1 MSAGIDIKKSRVT
14 IHCKEDGIM
23 TSSPC
28 YRQERASVFVER
40 RREIALVSCC
50 VVLLVTGLAGAARE
64 IRIIVDNEVMAVAA
78 APALRVGDVLK
89 QAGVEL
95 RDGDKVTPQIS
106 ERVRGRGVI
115 TVTRAVPIELTVDG
129 SEVRLRSTG
138 PMVKHVLA
146 ESGILLRPEDK
157 VSPGMEAGL
166 TPGMNIKVTRVTSE
180 VVVRQVRIPY
190 RTEERPDSGMDRG
203 ESEVIKQGIEG
214 LREEEVRVTYEDGK
228 VVNEAVLSSRVL
240 REAVSRVVKVG
251 TRNPIR
257 TLLTSRGAFRYREVK
272 TMTATAYEPG
282 PTSCGKWA
290 DGYTAIGLKAVPGIA
305 AVDPKVIP
313 LRTRLYVE
321 GYGPAIA
328 GDVGGAIKGNRI
340 DLLFETVEE
349 ALRYGRRKVK
359 VYILEP

>member
-1 MSAGIDIKKSRVT
+1 
-14 IHCKEDGIM
+14 M
-23 TSSPC
+23 TSGPC

-64 IRIIVDNEVMAVAA
+64 IRIIVDNEVVVVK
-78 APALRVGDVLK
+78 APALRVEDILK

-95 RDGDKVTPQIS
+95 QDGDKVTPSLS
-106 ERVRGRGVI
+106 ERMRGKGTI
-115 TVTRAVPIELTVDG
+115 TVTRAVPISLSVDG
-129 SEVRLRSTG
+129 SSVEFRSTG

-146 ESGILLRPEDK
+146 ESEILLRPEDK
-157 VSPGMEAGL
+157 VNPGMESGL
-166 TPGMNIKVTRVTSE
+166 TPGMSIKVTRVTSE
-180 VVVRQVRIPY
+180 VIVRQVRIPY
-190 RTEERPDSGMDRG
+190 RTEERPDLGMDRG
-203 ESEVIKQGIEG
+203 EIRVLRSGVEG
-214 LREEEVRVTYEDGK
+214 LREQEVRITYEDGK
-228 VVNEAVLSSRVL
+228 VVNETVISGKVL
-240 REAVSRVVKVG
+240 REPVSKVMRVG
-251 TRNPIR
+251 TRNPVR
-257 TLLTSRGAFRYREVK
+257 TLLTSRGSFRYREVK
-272 TMTATAYEPG
+272 TMVATAYEPG

-290 DGYTAIGLKAVPGIA
+290 DGYTAIGLKAVPGIV

-313 LRTRLYVE
+313 LRTKLYVE

-349 ALRYGRRKVK
+349 ALRYGKRTVK

>member
-1 MSAGIDIKKSRVT
+1 
-14 IHCKEDGIM
+14 M

-64 IRIIVDNEVMAVAA
+64 IRIIVDDEVMVVT
-78 APALRVGDVLK
+78 APALRVGDILK

-95 RDGDKVTPQIS
+95 QEGDKVTPGIS
-106 ERVRGRGVI
+106 ERARGRSTI
-115 TVTRAVPIELTVDG
+115 TVTRAVPVELEVDG
-129 SEVRLRSTG
+129 SKVALRSTG
-138 PMVKHVLA
+138 PMVKHTLA

-157 VSPGMEAGL
+157 VSPGMEVGL
-166 TPGMNIKVTRVTSE
+166 SPGMNIKVTRVTSE
-180 VVVRQVRIPY
+180 VIVRQVRIPY
-190 RTEERPDSGMDRG
+190 RTEERPDSSMDRG
-203 ESEVIKQGIEG
+203 KTQVIRPGVEG
-214 LREEEVRVTYEDGK
+214 LREQKVRVIYEDGK
-228 VVNEAVLSSRVL
+228 VVNETVLVSRVL
-240 REAVSRVVKVG
+240 REPVSKVMKVG
-251 TRNPIR
+251 TRNPVR
-257 TLLTSRGAFRYREVK
+257 TLLTSRGTFRYREVK
-272 TMTATAYEPG
+272 TMIATAYEPG

-290 DGYTAIGLKAVPGIA
+290 DGYTAIGLKAVPGIV

-313 LRTRLYVE
+313 LRTKLYIE

-340 DLLFETVEE
+340 DLLFETVDE
-349 ALRYGRRKVK
+349 ALRYGKRKVK